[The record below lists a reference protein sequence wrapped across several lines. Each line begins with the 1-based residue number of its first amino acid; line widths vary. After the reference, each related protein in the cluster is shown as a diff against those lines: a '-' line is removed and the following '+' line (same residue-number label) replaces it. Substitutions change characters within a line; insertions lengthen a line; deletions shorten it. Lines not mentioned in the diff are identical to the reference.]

1 MRDPQELRSLARR
14 CRRRAR
20 SSIDPEVIVQL
31 RSWAVE
37 LADAADEIERDIYD
51 PETEMTRHILDT
63 AKG

>member
-1 MRDPQELRSLARR
+1 MHDPQELRSLARR

-20 SSIDPEVIVQL
+20 SSIDPEVIIQL

-37 LADAADEIERDIYD
+37 LADAADEIERDAHD
-51 PETEMTRHILDT
+51 PETEMTRRILDL

>member
-1 MRDPQELRSLARR
+1 MPDPQELRSLAQR
-14 CRRRAR
+14 CRRLIK

-37 LADAADEIERDIYD
+37 LADAADEIERDAHD
-51 PETEMTRHILDT
+51 PETEMTRRILDT